1 MQLKHPQT
9 TSMLNIIISVLAQS
23 IRMREEQAVKAIAY
37 TEKNQGE
44 PSAIVQQSD
53 ESKAIFSKQ

>member
-1 MQLKHPQT
+1 
-9 TSMLNIIISVLAQS
+9 MLNIIISVLAQS